1 MFSLFGFRLD
11 SDDDEDDS
19 EKKKETN
26 TLKVFS

>member
-26 TLKVFS
+26 TLKVFF